1 MRVLW
6 MAEKKSITV
15 THNGRAKK
23 KFIQILLHFLPLL
36 RQAIH
41 WISRTL
47 VTSCPIRKVNT
58 RTGMCVLFS
67 SQFQASNTSVWFAVT
82 PSVTSIMAWLHCR
95 PVLELLQ
102 PLSSRYWKIT
112 QVH

>member
-1 MRVLW
+1 MNSNLMRVLW

-41 WISRTL
+41 
-47 VTSCPIRKVNT
+47 
-58 RTGMCVLFS
+58 
-67 SQFQASNTSVWFAVT
+67 
-82 PSVTSIMAWLHCR
+82 
-95 PVLELLQ
+95 
-102 PLSSRYWKIT
+102 
-112 QVH
+112 